1 LKIRLTHPTAEYQA
15 GVIVELPEKEAQE
28 LISKDWAFEVEV
40 EQVEVT
46 TFSDP
51 LPVYI
56 DGTVKRKGKVK

>member
-1 LKIRLTHPTAEYQA
+1 MIIKITHPTQQHQA
-15 GVIVELPEKEAQE
+15 GVIVELPEDEAQE